1 MKEISIKTNKKSEM
15 IDITSIVE
23 EEVQKGKIQQG
34 MCFLYVPHTTAG
46 LTINEN
52 TDPNVPSDIL
62 RALDKLVPWAGD
74 YSHLEGNSAA
84 HIKSTIF
91 GVSKS
96 IFIKNGQINLGQW
109 QSIFFCEF
117 DGPRQR
123 KLYIK
128 IE

>member
-52 TDPNVPSDIL
+52 TDPNVP
-62 RALDKLVPWAGD
+62 R
-74 YSHLEGNSAA
+74 Y
-84 HIKSTIF
+84 IKS
-91 GVSKS
+91 
-96 IFIKNGQINLGQW
+96 LG
-109 QSIFFCEF
+109 
-117 DGPRQR
+117 
-123 KLYIK
+123 
-128 IE
+128 